1 MSSLDTRPEF
11 TPSSYQI
18 GHFLTAENVSRLENI
33 MYPQNAPEGS
43 HVFWEG
49 DKAEKLFYIRKGQV
63 KITKST
69 EDGKELILNILQ
81 KGDFFGEFGGYGDM
95 HYGYNGEAIKD
106 SVIGVVQQKDLEI
119 LVYQHGDFA
128 VEFMKWMGLMQR
140 TTQSKFRD
148 LMLFGKT
155 GALAST
161 LIRLTNTCGEKNED
175 GSIKLAIKLTNTD
188 LANMIGTTRESVNR
202 LLSTYKEEGVI
213 SYEQGQIIIH
223 DLLYLKSIVNC
234 PNCPPEICRI

>member
-1 MSSLDTRPEF
+1 MNPQGLPLETSVN
-11 TPSSYQI
+11 SYQI
-18 GHFLTAENVSRLENI
+18 AHFLSKENFERLENI

-43 HVFWEG
+43 HIFWEG
-49 DKAEKLFYIRKGQV
+49 DKAEKLFYVHKGQV

-69 EDGKELILNILQ
+69 EDGKELILFILQ
-81 KGDFFGEFGGYGDM
+81 KGDFFGEFGGSGDM
-95 HYGYNGEAIKD
+95 TYGYNGEAIKD
-106 SVIGVVQQKDLEI
+106 SVVGVVQQKDMEI

-128 VEFMKWMGLMQR
+128 VEFLKFVGLLQR

-148 LMLFGKT
+148 LMLFGKS

-161 LIRLTNTCGEKNED
+161 LIRLTNSCGEKVDD
-175 GSIKLAIKLTNTD
+175 GVKLGIKLTNTD

-202 LLSTYKEEGVI
+202 LLSSYKDEGI
-213 SYEQGQIIIH
+213 IGYEQGLIVIH
-223 DLLYLKSIVNC
+223 DLSRLKSICNC